1 MNCGECT
8 LLKIDKNN
16 NCKIVS
22 DVSDCIGTKDSFKI
36 AIKTVPKFL
45 SSHLLMT
52 TEKESNQKT
61 NNKFALTGEKN
72 SKRQNNKYD
81 GKINK
86 EKFSEKSYLYNN

>member
-16 NCKIVS
+16 NCGAVP

-61 NNKFALTGEKN
+61 NDYKFALTGEKN
-72 SKRQNNKYD
+72 SKRPEQ
-81 GKINK
+81 
-86 EKFSEKSYLYNN
+86 

>member
-1 MNCGECT
+1 M
-8 LLKIDKNN
+8 
-16 NCKIVS
+16 IVLAQQDRS
-22 DVSDCIGTKDSFKI
+22 KI

-72 SKRQNNKYD
+72 SKGRTIKV
-81 GKINK
+81 
-86 EKFSEKSYLYNN
+86 